1 MTHFDFERARRAAD
15 DAFRAASAD
24 IAEQA
29 RQAALQADHERPYDH
44 REPLFDPLA
53 DVSPALRCREA
64 PSEVPIGTHAPQMVR
79 ELEGEDV
86 IAALCGPMGRVA

>member
-29 RQAALQADHERPYDH
+29 RQAALQADHERPYDL
-44 REPLFDPLA
+44 REALFDPLA
-53 DVSPALRCREA
+53 DVSPAER
-64 PSEVPIGTHAPQMVR
+64 PHVPQMVR

-86 IAALCGPMGRVA
+86 IAALCGPMGRA